1 MSYIQYKTQEGED
14 CTLLHLV
21 KTEPEWAASR
31 INHMNNQLT
40 FNELRVASLSRCEKW
55 HPEGINS
62 WSLSD
67 WAVATAGE
75 FGELCNLI
83 KKKNRT
89 RDGIGGNKTSDHVL
103 SDEEIKIQIKR
114 EIGDTAIY
122 LDLLAASEGIDLG
135 EAIRDKFNEVSERAG
150 FSERL

>member
-1 MSYIQYKTQEGED
+1 MSDELK
-14 CTLLHLV
+14 
-21 KTEPEWAASR
+21 
-31 INHMNNQLT
+31 
-40 FNELRVASLSRCEKW
+40 FNELRVASLSRCNKW

-67 WAVATAGE
+67 WATAAVGE
-75 FGELCNLI
+75 MGELCNVI
-83 KKKNRT
+83 KKQNRS

-103 SDEEIKIQIKR
+103 NDDEIKIQIER
-114 EIGDTAIY
+114 ELADTVIY

-135 EAIRDKFNEVSERAG
+135 KAVRDKFNEVSERAG